1 VSFKV
6 SKFISVYIFTVN
18 TCVHIFMKVNWYLD
32 IQLKVLLI
40 SWMVKE
46 FPHDGM
52 TKSLFV

>member
-1 VSFKV
+1 MSFKV